1 MARAYCTRFTGG
13 TPLPLLKPATTKST
27 LQLAVPRGGV
37 LLLRVWK
44 GRPLDSLVVSNI
56 RQRPLRSAIS
66 ILGVALGV
74 ALVMLFTG
82 LAHGMSEDLQKR
94 SSNVSAEIIFTR
106 PGSIGLTSSSANLST
121 KYVDLLRKVEGVESV
136 TPVITYFYPSGSFG
150 IDKVDGVEW
159 DSFAKMNN
167 LRLVQGHAPNAPD
180 EIVIDETKA
189 GRNHPVGSTLK
200 VFGPTLYRVAG
211 IYAPE
216 SGARAKMSLKSL
228 QDALE
233 APDKCTFIY
242 IKVKNPS
249 EQVAVAKRIDAMF
262 PGNKIQF
269 TREVF
274 ASIESSI
281 PGLSVFLRVL
291 VGLAAIVSALVV
303 MLAMHTTITERTRE
317 IGILKAMGAS
327 RAYIISEIER
337 EALLI
342 SFLGL
347 LVGFVLAALA
357 GFGIHK
363 ATGLIFQ
370 FGGWWA
376 LTAALIGLLGGAVG
390 AFYPA
395 ARAANLDPVTA
406 LAYE

>member
-1 MARAYCTRFTGG
+1 M
-13 TPLPLLKPATTKST
+13 
-27 LQLAVPRGGV
+27 
-37 LLLRVWK
+37 
-44 GRPLDSLVVSNI
+44 DSLVVSNI

-94 SSNVSAEIIFTR
+94 SSNVTAEIIFTR
-106 PGSIGLTSSSANLST
+106 PGSMTLTTSSANLDT
-121 KYVDLLRKVEGVESV
+121 RYVALLRTIEGVESV
-136 TPVITYFYPSGSFG
+136 TPVIRYFYPSGVWG
-150 IDKVDGVEW
+150 VDQVEGVDW
-159 DSFAKMNN
+159 DSFSKINN
-167 LRLVQGHAPNAPD
+167 IRIVQGHAPAAPD
-180 EIVIDETKA
+180 EVLIDETKA
-189 GRNHPVGSTLK
+189 KRNHPVGSMLK
-200 VFGPTLYRVAG
+200 IFGDKQYRVAG

-216 SGARAKMSLKSL
+216 SGARAKVTLASL
-228 QDALE
+228 QESLE
-233 APDKCTFIY
+233 SPGKCTFIY
-242 IKVKNPS
+242 VKLKNPAD
-249 EQVAVAKRIDAMF
+249 EVAVAKRIEEKF

-274 ASIESSI
+274 ATIENSI
-281 PGLSVFLRVL
+281 PGLSIFLRVL
-291 VGLAAIVSALVV
+291 VGLAAVVSALVV

-327 RAYIISEIER
+327 RGYIIGEIER

-347 LVGFVLAALA
+347 IVGFVLAEIA

-376 LTAALIGLLGGAVG
+376 LTAAIIGVAGGALG

-395 ARAANLDPVTA
+395 ARAANLDPVNA

>member
-1 MARAYCTRFTGG
+1 
-13 TPLPLLKPATTKST
+13 
-27 LQLAVPRGGV
+27 
-37 LLLRVWK
+37 
-44 GRPLDSLVVSNI
+44 
-56 RQRPLRSAIS
+56 
-66 ILGVALGV
+66 VALGV

-82 LAHGMSEDLQKR
+82 LAHGMSADLQKR

-106 PGSIGLTSSSANLST
+106 PGSMQLTSSSANLNT
-121 KYVDLLRKVEGVESV
+121 KYVELLRNVEGVESV
-136 TPVITYFYPSGSFG
+136 TPIIRYFYPSGTWG
-150 IDKVDGVEW
+150 VDQVEGVEW
-159 DSFAKMNN
+159 DSFSKMNN
-167 LRLVQGHAPNAPD
+167 IRIIQGHAPNGPD

-189 GRNHPVGSTLK
+189 KRNHPVGSTLK
-200 VFGPTLYRVAG
+200 IFGDKLYRVAG

-216 SGARAKMSLKSL
+216 SGARVKLTLGSL

-233 APDKCTFIY
+233 APGKCTFIY
-242 IKVKNPS
+242 VKLKNPAD
-249 EQVAVAKRIDAMF
+249 QIAVAKRIDQQF
-262 PGNKIQF
+262 PGNKIQL

-274 ASIESSI
+274 ATIENSI
-281 PGLSVFLRVL
+281 PGLSIFMRVL
-291 VGLAAIVSALVV
+291 VVLAAVVSALVV

-327 RAYIISEIER
+327 RTYIISEIER

-347 LVGFVLAALA
+347 LVGFALSAVA

-363 ATGLIFQ
+363 ATGLIFA
-370 FGGWWA
+370 FGCTWPI
-376 LTAALIGLLGGAVG
+376 TAPAIGLLGGALG

-395 ARAANLDPVTA
+395 ARTANLDPVAA

>member
-1 MARAYCTRFTGG
+1 M
-13 TPLPLLKPATTKST
+13 
-27 LQLAVPRGGV
+27 
-37 LLLRVWK
+37 
-44 GRPLDSLVVSNI
+44 DSLVVSNI

-66 ILGVALGV
+66 VLGVALGV

-82 LAHGMSEDLQKR
+82 LAHGMSDDLQKR

-106 PGSIGLTSSSANLST
+106 PGSMNLTSSSANVST
-121 KYVDLLRKVEGVESV
+121 KYVDLLKNIEGVESV
-136 TPVITYFYPSGSFG
+136 TPVIRYFYPGGAFGVDQVEGVDWESF
-150 IDKVDGVEW
+150 
-159 DSFAKMNN
+159 SKMNN
-167 LRLVQGHAPNAPD
+167 IRIIKGQAPKSPD

-189 GRNHPVGSTLK
+189 ARNHPVGSTLK
-200 VFGPTLYRVAG
+200 VFGDKLYRVAG

-216 SGARAKMSLKSL
+216 SGARAKMTLGAL

-242 IKVKNPS
+242 VKVKNPAD
-249 EQVAVAKRIDAMF
+249 QVAVARRIDQAF
-262 PGNKIQF
+262 PGNKIQL

-274 ASIESSI
+274 ATIENAI
-281 PGLSVFLRVL
+281 PGLTIFLRVL
-291 VGLAAIVSALVV
+291 VILAAIVSALVI

-327 RAYIISEIER
+327 RIYIISEIER

-342 SFLGL
+342 SLLGL
-347 LVGFVLAALA
+347 LVGFALAALA

-363 ATGLIFQ
+363 ATSLIFE
-370 FGGWWA
+370 FSWHWA
-376 LTAALIGLLGGAVG
+376 LTAAGIGLLGGALG

-395 ARAANLDPVTA
+395 ARAANLDPVNA

>member
-1 MARAYCTRFTGG
+1 M
-13 TPLPLLKPATTKST
+13 
-27 LQLAVPRGGV
+27 
-37 LLLRVWK
+37 
-44 GRPLDSLVVSNI
+44 
-56 RQRPLRSAIS
+56 RSAIS

-74 ALVMLFTG
+74 TLVMLFTG
-82 LAHGMSEDLQKR
+82 LAHGMSEDLLKR

-106 PGSIGLTSSSANLST
+106 PGSMQLTTSSANLNT
-121 KYVDLLRKVEGVESV
+121 KYVELLQNIEGVESA
-136 TPVITYFYPSGSFG
+136 TPVIRYFYPSGSFG
-150 IDKVDGVEW
+150 VDQVEGIEW
-159 DSFAKMNN
+159 DSFSKMNN
-167 LRLVQGHAPNAPD
+167 IRIIQGRAPSASD
-180 EIVIDETKA
+180 DVVIDETKA
-189 GRNHPVGSTLK
+189 SRNHPVGSTLK
-200 VFGPTLYRVAG
+200 IFGERQYHVVG

-216 SGARAKMSLKSL
+216 SGARAKVTLASL
-228 QDALE
+228 QESLE
-233 APDKCTFIY
+233 APAKCTFIF
-242 IKVKNPS
+242 IKLKNPAD
-249 EQVAVAKRIDAMF
+249 QVAVARRIEEKF

-274 ASIESSI
+274 ATIENSI
-281 PGLSVFLRVL
+281 PGLNIFLRVL

-327 RAYIISEIER
+327 RRYIISEIER

-342 SFLGL
+342 SFLGMV
-347 LVGFVLAALA
+347 VGFALAWLA

-376 LTAALIGLLGGAVG
+376 LTAALIGLAGGALG

-395 ARAANLDPVTA
+395 ARAANLDPVNA

>member
-1 MARAYCTRFTGG
+1 M
-13 TPLPLLKPATTKST
+13 
-27 LQLAVPRGGV
+27 
-37 LLLRVWK
+37 
-44 GRPLDSLVVSNI
+44 
-56 RQRPLRSAIS
+56 
-66 ILGVALGV
+66 
-74 ALVMLFTG
+74 
-82 LAHGMSEDLQKR
+82 
-94 SSNVSAEIIFTR
+94 
-106 PGSIGLTSSSANLST
+106 
-121 KYVDLLRKVEGVESV
+121 
-136 TPVITYFYPSGSFG
+136 TPVIRYFYPSGSFG
-150 IDKVDGVEW
+150 IDQVEGVDW
-159 DSFAKMNN
+159 DSFSKMNN
-167 LRLVQGHAPNAPD
+167 IRLIQGHAPNAPD

-189 GRNHPVGSTLK
+189 TRNHPVGSTLK
-200 VFGPTLYRVAG
+200 VFGPNLYRVAG

-242 IKVKNPS
+242 VKVKNPS
-249 EQVAVAKRIDAMF
+249 EQVAVAKRINEAF

-281 PGLSVFLRVL
+281 PGLNIFMRVL

-327 RAYIISEIER
+327 RVYIISEIER

-347 LVGFVLAALA
+347 LVGFALAALA

-363 ATGLIFQ
+363 ATGLIFE

-376 LTAALIGLLGGAVG
+376 LTAALIGLLGGALG

>member
-1 MARAYCTRFTGG
+1 MN
-13 TPLPLLKPATTKST
+13 
-27 LQLAVPRGGV
+27 
-37 LLLRVWK
+37 
-44 GRPLDSLVVSNI
+44 SLVVSNL

-66 ILGVALGV
+66 VLGVALGV

-94 SSNVSAEIIFTR
+94 SSNVTAEIIFTR
-106 PGSIGLTSSSANLST
+106 PGSMQLTTSSANLNT
-121 KYVDLLRKVEGVESV
+121 RYVELLQNIDGVESV
-136 TPVITYFYPSGSFG
+136 TPVIRYFYPSGTWG
-150 IDKVDGVEW
+150 VDQVEGVQW
-159 DSFAKMNN
+159 DSFSKMNSI
-167 LRLVQGHAPNAPD
+167 RIIQGHAPIAPD
-180 EIVIDETKA
+180 EVVIDETKA
-189 GRNHPVGSTLK
+189 SRNHPVGSLLK
-200 VFGPTLYRVAG
+200 IFGEKQYRVSG

-216 SGARAKMSLKSL
+216 SGARAKVTLASL
-228 QDALE
+228 QETLE
-233 APDKCTFIY
+233 APEKCTFIF
-242 IKVKNPS
+242 IKLKNPAD
-249 EQVAVAKRIDAMF
+249 QVGVARRIEEKF

-274 ASIESSI
+274 ATIENSI
-281 PGLSVFLRVL
+281 PGLNIFLRVL
-291 VGLAAIVSALVV
+291 VGLAAVVSALVV

-327 RAYIISEIER
+327 RAYIIGAIER

-347 LVGFVLAALA
+347 IVGFALAALA

-370 FGGWWA
+370 FGSWWA
-376 LTAALIGLLGGAVG
+376 LTAALIGLAGGALG

-395 ARAANLDPVTA
+395 ARAANLDPVNA